1 MQVHRLHTVVAVGA
15 GECHNRNL
23 SSGRDLCLTC
33 MNTEN
38 LDLIYTSSFSW
49 VSAKQCRW
57 RIGIVK
63 GCSLRQPLTPDLSI
77 Y

>member
-15 GECHNRNL
+15 GECHNRKL
-23 SSGRDLCLTC
+23 ASGRDLCLTC

-49 VSAKQCRW
+49 VSAKQCR
-57 RIGIVK
+57 
-63 GCSLRQPLTPDLSI
+63 
-77 Y
+77 